1 MKFNQFSLAPFIQP
15 GIFLLNFFA
24 CAACTFGD
32 QTMVSFSFGLVVFVA
47 IMVSTECTHTSICFG
62 FIFLRFKSSF
72 VWFIVRRQNYMFT
85 LLIFWCQCILHCIRF
100 TLAHTLTRPVYSK
113 HLHQKQVLKILWRVK
128 MVGIHF
134 WVIKPI
140 VTCCISI
147 PFSMRFECVLVSI
160 NCQLLIQVEHM
171 PTKMW
176 SLWSRFLLFGP
187 FRKKKIFLFL
197 RTKCV
202 NQFTQHAMKSAQLWC
217 RFAHTWYVVVRS
229 AITSFGDDVDQHIA
243 VLFPL
248 NKSLLIRKARF
259 SAPGAVHCHCV
270 NLHRKPGNPKKS
282 NADGQ
287 SHCLDAHINE
297 AHLIRCE
304 LIKIQTPTS
313 RVLIYKFD

>member
-1 MKFNQFSLAPFIQP
+1 MARKNGWHPFLGNKTDCDMLYFNL
-15 GIFLLNFFA
+15 IFYAFW
-24 CAACTFGD
+24 
-32 QTMVSFSFGLVVFVA
+32 MRFGLDKLSTFDPSRTHANQNVVIVIPFPIVRP
-47 IMVSTECTHTSICFG
+47 ISEKKI
-62 FIFLRFKSSF
+62 FIFLR
-72 VWFIVRRQNYMFT
+72 
-85 LLIFWCQCILHCIRF
+85 
-100 TLAHTLTRPVYSK
+100 
-113 HLHQKQVLKILWRVK
+113 
-128 MVGIHF
+128 
-134 WVIKPI
+134 
-140 VTCCISI
+140 
-147 PFSMRFECVLVSI
+147 
-160 NCQLLIQVEHM
+160 
-171 PTKMW
+171 TK
-176 SLWSRFLLFGP
+176 R
-187 FRKKKIFLFL
+187 
-197 RTKCV
+197 V